1 MAGKLLKEIRQ
12 NKPFSMVEEEAVLNI
27 SRTAEVLNRQMAE
40 FLKTY
45 GLSPTQ
51 YNVLRILRGAG
62 RDGITCSELG
72 GRLVTADPDITRLLD
87 RMETRGLVRR
97 ERSKEDRRVV
107 VVTAAKDGLDLVD
120 SMDQP
125 VQAMLKKG
133 IGKMKKKQLQEI
145 IELLEQVREAA
156 E

>member
-1 MAGKLLKEIRQ
+1 MAGKLLKELRQ

-40 FLKTY
+40 FLKAY

-62 RDGITCSELG
+62 KDGITCSELG
-72 GRLVTADPDITRLLD
+72 ERMVTADPDITRLLD
-87 RMETRGLVRR
+87 RMQTRGLVAR
-97 ERSKEDRRVV
+97 ERSQEDRRVV

-120 SMDQP
+120 SMDEP
-125 VQAMLKKG
+125 VKAMLKKG
-133 IGKMKKKQLQEI
+133 IGKLKKKELLEM
-145 IELLEQVREAA
+145 IELLEQVREAV